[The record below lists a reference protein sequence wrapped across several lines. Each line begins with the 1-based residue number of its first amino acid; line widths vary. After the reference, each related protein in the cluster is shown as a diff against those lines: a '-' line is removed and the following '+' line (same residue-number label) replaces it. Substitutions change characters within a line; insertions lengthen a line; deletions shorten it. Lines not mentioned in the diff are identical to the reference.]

1 MAKTN
6 MLKYTF
12 KAFQRDFPDEAT
24 CLEWLK
30 QERWPNGI
38 YCEFCQ
44 KITNHYAMASRK
56 SYTCE
61 WCGNHVHPT
70 AGTIYHK
77 SSTPLTVWFYV
88 AYLMA
93 QTRGGISAKQIERE
107 TGVTYKTAWRMCKQI
122 RLALGEDYELFDGIV
137 EIDESYFGGKS
148 KGKRGRGA
156 GNKTPVIGMAQRG
169 GKLEARAVPN
179 VQQITVLPSIANNVK
194 KGASVFTD
202 DYHIYRPLR
211 QMGYQHDKVLHSQKV
226 YVFGNVH
233 TNTIEGFWSNVKNGI
248 RGVYHAVSSKYL
260 QSYLNEYSFRYNHR
274 KDITP
279 MFLTFLQRTSRLLG
293 D

>member
-1 MAKTN
+1 MAKNN
-6 MLKYTF
+6 MQKFTV
-12 KAFQRDFPDEAT
+12 KDFQKIFPDDDA
-24 CLEWLK
+24 CLDYIRQQK
-30 QERWPNGI
+30 YPERIDCPQ
-38 YCEFCQ
+38 CKKSALFH
-44 KITNHYAMASRK
+44 KITDRK
-56 SYTCE
+56 SYACDY
-61 WCGNHVHPT
+61 CGFHLAPM
-70 AGTIYHK
+70 AGTIFEK
-77 SSTPLTVWFYV
+77 SSSPLTLWFYV
-88 AYLMA
+88 IYLMA

-122 RLALGEDYELFDGIV
+122 RLALGEDYEPFDGIV

-156 GNKTPVIGMAQRG
+156 GSKTPVIGMVERG

-194 KGASVFTD
+194 KGASIFTD

-248 RGVYHAVSSKYL
+248 RGVYHSVSAKYL

-274 KDITP
+274 
-279 MFLTFLQRTSRLLG
+279 
-293 D
+293 